1 MHIYVLSPTKWICL
15 DPQRHAEEKMWNGWG
30 QWLLQRPW
38 QWFAVGG
45 HPQTKHDQMTAMT
58 SRKTVALL

>member
-1 MHIYVLSPTKWICL
+1 MCSHPLSGFVWTHKDMRKRKCGMVGGNF
-15 DPQRHAEEKMWNGWG
+15 E
-30 QWLLQRPW
+30 WLQQRPW

-58 SRKTVALL
+58 SRKTIALL